1 MQTMKS
7 LPTNNIIY
15 EANTKLKKKKKNLNF
30 GLLYMQPQAAG
41 ARSSAAGAGETCQAE
56 VTTQGPV
63 LEYRKKRTTC
73 FTSIILTKPNIGN
86 QATHCI

>member
-1 MQTMKS
+1 MY
-7 LPTNNIIY
+7 LIY
-15 EANTKLKKKKKNLNF
+15 

-56 VTTQGPV
+56 VTIRFPV
-63 LEYRKKRTTC
+63 LEYREKRTTC
-73 FTSIILTKPNIGN
+73 FTSIITKPNIGN